1 MASSRKDVACYLDGV
16 QVKVSEK
23 FRPPRRIVLPMG
35 LTRNFYPQTLQ
46 ENYDFDLEQ
55 KTIEFAE
62 RYRKEQESK
71 RQARTDRVAADIEQF
86 TQLAAQDRPG
96 VGDVSPGSTNCVP
109 AAAVTAATVTSA
121 SILQPALA
129 PETPGTMA
137 PQSTTQKS
145 FSLAEF
151 ENDSSSPFDYVE
163 LQTINELE
171 ELSSVFQGMTT
182 QSPQATSAEAE
193 RPVSEPTWPGP
204 QATET
209 VVVKESGTK
218 ASVHFSRSASDV
230 GSSGDG
236 SVGQSTNTP
245 PPEPARQTEPTREET
260 PQPQHNHQAAVKEA
274 PAEAL
279 SPLLRSLMDM
289 GFDKH
294 RAQRALHSQG
304 STDDKKVVEYL
315 CQVQSLVDAGFSDVD
330 AEEAL
335 QISSGN
341 YEQALE
347 FLQLQQQFV
356 ALGFAK
362 DSIAKAL
369 VEAQNDRDK
378 ALDLLL
384 G

>member
-23 FRPPRRIVLPMG
+23 FRPPRRIVLPIG

-55 KTIEFAE
+55 RTIEFAE
-62 RYRKEQESK
+62 RYRQEQESK

-86 TQLAAQDRPG
+86 TQLASQDRPS
-96 VGDVSPGSTNCVP
+96 VGDVNPGSTNCVS
-109 AAAVTAATVTSA
+109 AAAVTAAAVTSA

-129 PETPGTMA
+129 LETPGTTA
-137 PQSTTQKS
+137 PQSSTQKS

-171 ELSSVFQGMTT
+171 ELSSVFQGMTV
-182 QSPQATSAEAE
+182 QSPQATPAEME
-193 RPVSEPTWPGP
+193 HPSNEPTWPEP
-204 QATET
+204 RATE
-209 VVVKESGTK
+209 
-218 ASVHFSRSASDV
+218 ASVEKEGSTKPSLHFSRSAADV
-230 GSSGDG
+230 SSSGDR
-236 SVGQSTNTP
+236 SISHNTITP
-245 PPEPARQTEPTREET
+245 PPEPVLDVEPKQDET
-260 PQPQHNHQAAVKEA
+260 LQPQHDHQAAAKEA
-274 PAEAL
+274 PAENL

-294 RAQRALHSQG
+294 RAQRALRSQG

-315 CQVQSLVDAGFSDVD
+315 CQVQSLVDAGFNDVE
-330 AEEAL
+330 AEKAL
-335 QISSGN
+335 EVSSGN

-347 FLQLQQQFV
+347 FLQLQQQFL
-356 ALGFAK
+356 ALGFKK
-362 DSIAKAL
+362 DSIVSAL
-369 VEAQNDRDK
+369 VKAQNDRDK

>member
-96 VGDVSPGSTNCVP
+96 VGD
-109 AAAVTAATVTSA
+109 
-121 SILQPALA
+121 PALA
-129 PETPGTMA
+129 PETPGTTA

-182 QSPQATSAEAE
+182 QSPHATSAEAE

-218 ASVHFSRSASDV
+218 TSVHFSRSASDV

-236 SVGQSTNTP
+236 SVSQSTNTP

-289 GFDKH
+289 GFDRH

-335 QISSGN
+335 QVSSGN

>member
-1 MASSRKDVACYLDGV
+1 MDSSRKDVACYLDGV
-16 QVKVSEK
+16 QVKISEK

-55 KTIEFAE
+55 RTIEFAE

-86 TQLAAQDRPG
+86 TQSTAQDRSG
-96 VGDVSPGSTNCVP
+96 ACDVSPGSTNCVS
-109 AAAVTAATVTSA
+109 ATAVTAASVTSA

-129 PETPGTMA
+129 PETPGTTA

-151 ENDSSSPFDYVE
+151 ENESSSPFDYVE

-182 QSPQATSAEAE
+182 QSPQATSAEVE
-193 RPVSEPTWPGP
+193 RPVSEPTWPQVQP
-204 QATET
+204 TET
-209 VVVKESGTK
+209 VVVKEGGTK
-218 ASVHFSRSASDV
+218 ATVHFSRSASDV
-230 GSSGDG
+230 CSSGNG
-236 SVGQSTNTP
+236 SVGQSTKTP
-245 PPEPARQTEPTREET
+245 PPEPARQTELTPEET
-260 PQPQHNHQAAVKEA
+260 PQPLHNHQAAVKET
-274 PAEAL
+274 PAETLA
-279 SPLLRSLMDM
+279 PLLRSLMDM

-335 QISSGN
+335 QVSSGN

-347 FLQLQQQFV
+347 FLQLQRQFV
-356 ALGFAK
+356 ALGFTK
-362 DSIAKAL
+362 DSIVKAL
-369 VEAQNDRDK
+369 VKAQNDRDE

>member
-1 MASSRKDVACYLDGV
+1 
-16 QVKVSEK
+16 
-23 FRPPRRIVLPMG
+23 MG

-96 VGDVSPGSTNCVP
+96 VGDVSPGSTNCVS
-109 AAAVTAATVTSA
+109 AAAVSAATVTSA

-129 PETPGTMA
+129 PETPGTTA
-137 PQSTTQKS
+137 PQSTSQKS

-171 ELSSVFQGMTT
+171 ELSSVFQGMTA
-182 QSPQATSAEAE
+182 QSPQATSAKAE
-193 RPVSEPTWPGP
+193 HPVSEPTWPDT

-209 VVVKESGTK
+209 VVVNEGGTK
-218 ASVHFSRSASDV
+218 ASVRFSRSVSDV
-230 GSSGDG
+230 SSSVNG
-236 SVGQSTNTP
+236 SVSQPTNAP
-245 PPEPARQTEPTREET
+245 PPEPAPRAEPTREET
-260 PQPQHNHQAAVKEA
+260 PQPQHNHQAAIKEA
-274 PAEAL
+274 PTEAL
-279 SPLLRSLMDM
+279 SPLLHSLMDM

-335 QISSGN
+335 QVSSGN

-356 ALGFAK
+356 ALGFTK
-362 DSIAKAL
+362 DSIVKAL